1 MESLSATK
9 ARTELFN
16 LIKNSIKAHK
26 QYRIVHKDGGVILLS
41 EEDYDSLIE
50 TLELLSIPG
59 FKKSFQKARKEIAK
73 GETIPFEEVFGT
85 K

>member
-1 MESLSATK
+1 METLSATK
-9 ARTELFN
+9 ARSELFN

-26 QYRIVHKDGGVILLS
+26 QYRITHKNGGVILLS
-41 EEDYDSLIE
+41 EEDYDGLLE

-59 FKKSFQKARKEIAK
+59 FKKSFRKARREIAR
-73 GETIPFEEVFGT
+73 GETVPFEKIFSD

>member
-1 MESLSATK
+1 METMSATK

-16 LIKNSIKAHK
+16 IIKSSIKTHK
-26 QYRIVHKDGGVILLS
+26 QYRITHRDGGVVLLS
-41 EEDYDSLIE
+41 EEDYNSLIE

-59 FKKSFQKARKEIAK
+59 LKQSIRKARREIAR
-73 GETIPFEEVFGT
+73 GETVPFEKVFGA